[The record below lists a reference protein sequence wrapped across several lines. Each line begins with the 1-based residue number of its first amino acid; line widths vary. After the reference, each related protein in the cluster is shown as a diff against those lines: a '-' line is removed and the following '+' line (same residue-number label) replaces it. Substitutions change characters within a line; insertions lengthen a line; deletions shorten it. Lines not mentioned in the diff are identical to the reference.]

1 VSPDKRSKRRQKK
14 RATGNGKQPEQAS
27 TSWAVAFY
35 KTAAGAVPAKDFL
48 EDCPQPVQEMLLAII
63 VAVRDAP
70 PPAFPTSAMWQAMH
84 AEMRGF
90 HEARDAH
97 DGRLYRLF
105 CVVDRQ
111 APEHGLD
118 APTVALIS
126 GGIKAAR
133 TAMPPSVYNEALDHR
148 RDYLATRRILLPAGI
163 PAGMP
168 KA

>member
-1 VSPDKRSKRRQKK
+1 
-14 RATGNGKQPEQAS
+14 
-27 TSWAVAFY
+27 
-35 KTAAGAVPAKDFL
+35 
-48 EDCPQPVQEMLLAII
+48 M
-63 VAVRDAP
+63 RD
-70 PPAFPTSAMWQAMH
+70 
-84 AEMRGF
+84 EMRGF

-97 DGRLYRLF
+97 DGQLYRLF

-111 APEHGLD
+111 APAHGLD

-126 GGIKAAR
+126 GGIKSAR
-133 TAMPPSVYNEALDHR
+133 TAMAESVYNEALDYK